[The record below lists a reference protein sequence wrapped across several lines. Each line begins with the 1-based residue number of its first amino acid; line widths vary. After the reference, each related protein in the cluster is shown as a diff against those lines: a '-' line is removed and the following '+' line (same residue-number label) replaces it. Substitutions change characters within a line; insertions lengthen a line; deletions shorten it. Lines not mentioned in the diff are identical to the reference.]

1 MREWLESIA
10 GPAYAT
16 AMMWTI
22 GALLLLLVVLLLIKI
37 VRNLT
42 FGTFVSGG
50 RNRKAR
56 LAVMDAA
63 AVDSHRRLVLVRR
76 DEVEHLLLI
85 GGPTDVVVEQNIRLA
100 TAQRRPAGEEAGRE
114 HQAEER
120 PRAPTVPHQPAAPRT
135 AAEPAMPRPEPAA
148 PRITPIARPP
158 EPAPAATP
166 RPAPT
171 PMSAQAPLRQP
182 AMPAPRP
189 YTATVAPVPSVEKPQ
204 TAAPVSVDAAGDAPP
219 DLDEALR
226 EELESTLDD
235 SKPRDG
241 DLPESVEDEM
251 SKLLGELSRGKR

>member
-76 DEVEHLLLI
+76 DDVEHLILI

-100 TAQRRPAGEEAGRE
+100 AVQRRPTADEAPRE
-114 HQAEER
+114 HHPEER
-120 PRAPTVPHQPAAPRT
+120 PRAPAVPHSSTSPRA
-135 AAEPAMPRPEPAA
+135 AAEPAVPQPEPAA
-148 PRITPIARPP
+148 PRITPVARPP
-158 EPAPAATP
+158 EPAPASMP
-166 RPAPT
+166 RPAPV
-171 PMSAQAPLRQP
+171 SANPPLRQP
-182 AMPAPRP
+182 ITPAPKP
-189 YTATVAPVPSVEKPQ
+189 HAAAVSAVPPVERPQ
-204 TAAPVSVDAAGDAPP
+204 TATTFGAKPPGEAPP

-226 EELESTLDD
+226 EELESTLDE
-235 SKPRDG
+235 SKPRDD